1 MPASIRQIGT
11 LAAAAAIL
19 AAPALA
25 ADTQPRVQLQVVQV
39 KATNPAGTIS
49 EQPVTVLIN
58 TSSSQASEKVCSV
71 AARVRD
77 AVNQRV
83 TKETYK
89 LDKDGKLDT
98 AKIAADLTPGVK
110 AAGGPENVVSVNV
123 QMGGPHIKGAAATA
137 FARTGCIGA
146 SQIGDDEDKPKK
158 EAPPKKAP
166 SGH

>member
-1 MPASIRQIGT
+1 M
-11 LAAAAAIL
+11 AAAFAIL
-19 AAPALA
+19 AVPAFA
-25 ADTQPRVQLQVVQV
+25 ADSQPRVQLQVVQV
-39 KATNPAGTIS
+39 KAVNPAGVIS

-58 TSSSQASEKVCSV
+58 TSSSQASEKVCAV
-71 AARVRD
+71 APRVRD

-83 TKETYK
+83 TKESYK
-89 LDKDGKLDT
+89 LDKDGKLDL
-98 AKIAADLTPGVK
+98 AKIATDLTPGVK
-110 AAGGPENVVSVNV
+110 SAGGAENVVSVNV
-123 QMGGPHIKGAAATA
+123 QMGGPHVKGAAATM

>member
-1 MPASIRQIGT
+1 MTSSIR
-11 LAAAAAIL
+11 LALGSMFGLALL
-19 AAPALA
+19 AAPAVA

-39 KATNPAGTIS
+39 KAVNPAGTIS
-49 EQPVTVLIN
+49 EQPITVLIN
-58 TSSSQASEKVCSV
+58 TTSSQASEKVCSV
-71 AARVRD
+71 APRVRD
-77 AVNQRV
+77 AVNQRI
-83 TKETYK
+83 TKESYK

-110 AAGGPENVVSVNV
+110 TAGGAENVVSVNV

-146 SQIGDDEDKPKK
+146 SQIGDDEEKPKK